1 MNKQRRVLRAVLSGP
16 CSVCEC
22 REWSGLQRIPC
33 MPRERGD
40 KIISRDPKWAVLW
53 RCWKKPF
60 SGAAANSV
68 QVQIIYLDPRWK
80 ERKTFMS
87 NQVGTRRRGPLFIGR
102 IGPLFAEAHTRCT
115 VSHFESLLFA
125 SWYSPVS
132 EFKMAA
138 LCTSVILCGSAAPF
152 SVEDFSGCV
161 WSRWPVGRRS
171 SAEMQTLFVAP
182 LAGRGAELMHKMRP
196 HSGDSV
202 VRCCVP
208 AHRQRLAARLLLS
221 TRYLSLQH
229 VPPGVSVGQHLF
241 VVVSRPAVP
250 RTSCRHCLR
259 EHLDSHSLTNRHNT
273 NSLYKQSAHVNGSWI
288 TTV

>member
-87 NQVGTRRRGPLFIGR
+87 NQVGMRRRGPLFIGR
-102 IGPLFAEAHTRCT
+102 IGPLFAGAHTRCT

-138 LCTSVILCGSAAPF
+138 LCTSVILCGSAAPL

-202 VRCCVP
+202 VRCCVTSTQAAFSCSAP
-208 AHRQRLAARLLLS
+208 ALHTLFIATTRPSRCFCWPTPLCCGFTTCCPKDKLQTLSQGALRQPLIDQS
-221 TRYLSLQH
+221 TQH
-229 VPPGVSVGQHLF
+229 
-241 VVVSRPAVP
+241 
-250 RTSCRHCLR
+250 
-259 EHLDSHSLTNRHNT
+259 
-273 NSLYKQSAHVNGSWI
+273 K
-288 TTV
+288 